1 MHVSVVACM
10 WWCVHACV
18 YVCVVAC
25 VWCVHCVWY
34 VYVRVYMPACMC
46 VCVCEIME
54 GRHIATETLGFLLQK
69 EFILRSGKSEI
80 TAQVPL
86 PK

>member
-10 WWCVHACV
+10 WCCVHARV

-25 VWCVHCVWY
+25 VWWVHVH

-46 VCVCEIME
+46 VCVCVCEIME
-54 GRHIATETLGFLLQK
+54 GRHIATEH
-69 EFILRSGKSEI
+69 
-80 TAQVPL
+80 
-86 PK
+86 